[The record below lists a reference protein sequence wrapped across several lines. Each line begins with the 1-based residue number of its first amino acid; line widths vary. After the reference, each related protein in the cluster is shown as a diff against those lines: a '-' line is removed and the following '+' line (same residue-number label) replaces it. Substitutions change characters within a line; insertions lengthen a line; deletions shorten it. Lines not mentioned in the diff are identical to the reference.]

1 MEIAGAGNERRQ
13 RSRQKTAGYACQTR
27 SSVRSNCPTTA
38 RPRRAGRL
46 SRRARHRGALDDCR
60 TTVCWTARRNRL
72 APATPLCASGSTA
85 TARTSPSRARSYLA
99 RTKVREELETT
110 VGDGALLLRLFERL
124 GFHVWFRYQKYRE
137 EFRHGDL
144 VIAVDESPI
153 GTFVELEGSEED
165 ILAMARTLERPASDF
180 VLDSYLALF
189 RRHCAAQGS
198 TATHLTP
205 VGNRPTQPLPKCNTI
220 RMQQDVRHRRLR
232 YRPRSCSRPV
242 WVPGCT
248 R

>member
-1 MEIAGAGNERRQ
+1 MGHQVEREIKLPYD
-13 RSRQKTAGYACQTR
+13 S
-27 SSVRSNCPTTA
+27 PTEA
-38 RPRRAGRL
+38 RRAVVEAG
-46 SRRARHRGALDDCR
+46 
-60 TTVCWTARRNRL
+60 
-72 APATPLCASGSTA
+72 ATPL
-85 TARTSPSRARSYLA
+85 RARRLQNDCLLDRETEPLRDRHGTLRVRVEGDRASVTFKGAPALG

-137 EFRHGDL
+137 EFRRGDL

-189 RRHCAAQGS
+189 RKHRAAQGS
-198 TATHLTP
+198 TATHMLFDE
-205 VGNRPTQPLPKCNTI
+205 R
-220 RMQQDVRHRRLR
+220 
-232 YRPRSCSRPV
+232 
-242 WVPGCT
+242 
-248 R
+248 